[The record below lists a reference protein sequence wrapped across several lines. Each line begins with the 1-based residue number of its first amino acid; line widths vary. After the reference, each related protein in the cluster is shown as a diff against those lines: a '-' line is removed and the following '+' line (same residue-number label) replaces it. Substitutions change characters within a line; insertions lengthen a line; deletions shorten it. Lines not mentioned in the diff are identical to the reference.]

1 MNNQRLLPITSG
13 DNFRELGGYKTTDG
27 RQVKWHKI
35 IRSGSL
41 GNLNEQDQQFLSIYG
56 VDYDIDLRS
65 KEEALNDPDR
75 IPENEIT
82 YHLNSLFDEDQT
94 DNSKDSKDLDT
105 IMTTD
110 ENYGINH
117 MKQVYRNMITDKG
130 ALKAFNYLFSILLE
144 NTTEN
149 KSVLFHCAAGK
160 DRTGM
165 AAVFIL
171 SALGVDLETIRND
184 YLLTNAVVQH
194 VIDRRIELAT
204 SEGANSIMQK
214 NLKVLYSV
222 SEEFLDA
229 ALDEISKKYGDINNF
244 LHNGIGLSDDDI
256 TELQKNYL
264 I

>member
-13 DNFRELGGYKTTDG
+13 DNFRELGGYKTADG
-27 RQVKWHKI
+27 QEVKWHKI

-41 GNLNEQDQQFLSIYG
+41 GSLNEQDQQFLSIYG
-56 VDYDIDLRS
+56 VDYDVDLRS
-65 KEEALNDPDR
+65 KEEVSNDPDR
-75 IPENEIT
+75 IPEDEIS

-94 DNSKDSKDLDT
+94 DNSKDAKDLDS

-110 ENYGINH
+110 ENYGLEH
-117 MKQVYRNMITDKG
+117 MKQVYRNMINDQS
-130 ALKAFNYLFSILLE
+130 ALKAFNQLFQILLE
-144 NTTEN
+144 NTSEN

-184 YLLTNAVVQH
+184 YLLTNAVVKN
-194 VIDRRIELAT
+194 VIEHRLNHAID
-204 SEGANSIMQK
+204 EGANQIFQK
-214 NLKVLYSV
+214 NLKTLYSV
-222 SEEFLDA
+222 SEAFLDA
-229 ALDEISKKYGDINNF
+229 ALDEIAQKYGDIDHF
-244 LHNGIGLSDDDI
+244 LHEGIKLTDDDLA
-256 TELQKNYL
+256 ELKKIYL